1 MKRTNRG
8 FSIYSEIKDANKQT
22 VRIQE
27 SSHADG
33 PLVWIFC
40 NDANG
45 DSAAAGSLKPPLAS
59 RKGAI
64 REL

>member
-45 DSAAAGSLKPPLAS
+45 DSAVMHLGKLTSRVEEGSYP
-59 RKGAI
+59 
-64 REL
+64 